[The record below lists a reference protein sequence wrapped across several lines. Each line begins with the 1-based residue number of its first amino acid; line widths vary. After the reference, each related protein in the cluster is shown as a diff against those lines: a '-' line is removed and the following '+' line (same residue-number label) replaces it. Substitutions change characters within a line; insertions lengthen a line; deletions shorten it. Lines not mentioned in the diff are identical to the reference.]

1 MECTANLDCDLVDCY
16 INENALGIKLN
27 ISLELDEIYISTPS
41 NDKHGKYYFIDAIG
55 YPPLGF
61 YCQ

>member
-27 ISLELDEIYISTPS
+27 ISLDLDEIYILTPS
-41 NDKHGKYYFIDAIG
+41 RDRH
-55 YPPLGF
+55 
-61 YCQ
+61 